1 MIYPTAL
8 ENGPIKRSLR
18 AEVNALRELCAV
30 IERNPWMP
38 RPSFQTST
46 EPTSRSKVKFN
57 LWSPLGGAE
66 GDTPAQRM
74 KDSIRAIRRA
84 FPDVKIWD
92 KNVPGDYFT
101 DRYHEVSAEWMG
113 VEIVITTAREDI
125 CEVSFREEEYTEEVP
140 DPEQVAEI
148 PMVTVTKTR
157 RVREVVCN

>member
-8 ENGPIKRSLR
+8 ENGPINRSLR

-38 RPSFQTST
+38 QPTFETLSATSQRA
-46 EPTSRSKVKFN
+46 EIKVH
-57 LWSPLGGAE
+57 LWMPLRGAE
-66 GDTPAQRM
+66 GDTDAERM
-74 KDSIRAIRRA
+74 KDSIRAVRRA
-84 FPDVKIWD
+84 FGIQTWT
-92 KNVPGDYFT
+92 KNVPGDYFS
-101 DRYHEVSAEWMG
+101 DSYHEVTTEWNG
-113 VEIVITTAREDI
+113 VRVRIITDRSSI

-148 PMVTVTKTR
+148 PLVTVTKTR